1 MLLVFL
7 CKVATVKMPSTFQW
21 VLIRIGKSGRTQWI
35 RKLSTRC
42 FRLFTLLLYL
52 SVFPFVCLSYIGSS
66 YSVFIY
72 FFFSFCIFSHFVL
85 SFFSISLFRHCFH
98 ITFIQKFGY
107 YFLLSSLSIYLHLF
121 FCMSVCL
128 YVCLSNSYLCFFYLF
143 FIRNNLSG

>member
-21 VLIRIGKSGRTQWI
+21 VLIRIGKSGWTQWI

-52 SVFPFVCLSYIGSS
+52 SFFPFVCLSYIWSS
-66 YSVFIY
+66 DSVFNF
-72 FFFSFCIFSHFVL
+72 FFFSFCIFILFVL
-85 SFFSISLFRHCFH
+85 SFSPSLFFCHYFH

-107 YFLLSSLSIYLHLF
+107 YSLSSSLSIYLYLS
-121 FCMSVCL
+121 FCLS
-128 YVCLSNSYLCFFYLF
+128 VCLSNSYLCFFYLL
-143 FIRNNLSG
+143 FIRNNLSV